1 MTAVDPGHQPPM
13 RLHRTGPFA
22 WFFNPY
28 AQIGI
33 GAVLVA
39 ISELLLKKGAVA
51 APHLANVPA
60 GLGGVAALASVWT
73 WAGIVFYILSF
84 ASWIYVLRF
93 VPLTVAFSLINLV
106 HVLVPIGAWL
116 VLGEQIPIRRWLGIV
131 LILAGIIMV
140 VGPATKAEE
149 KL

>member
-1 MTAVDPGHQPPM
+1 MTAVDDGLPVPAGW
-13 RLHRTGPFA
+13 RRAGSVA

-28 AQIGI
+28 VQIGI

-39 ISELLLKKGAVA
+39 VSELLLKKGAMA
-51 APHLANVPA
+51 APRFAQMPA
-60 GLGGVAALASVWT
+60 GLGGVSALASGWT

-84 ASWIYVLRF
+84 ASWIYVLRY

-116 VLGEQIPIRRWLGIV
+116 VLGEQIPVRRWLGIV

>member
-1 MTAVDPGHQPPM
+1 MTAVNDGPKVPAGW
-13 RLHRTGPFA
+13 RRTGPVA

-28 AQIGI
+28 VQIGI

-39 ISELLLKKGAVA
+39 VSELLLKKGAMA
-51 APHLANVPA
+51 APQFAQMPT
-60 GLGGVAALASVWT
+60 GLGGVSALASGWT

-84 ASWIYVLRF
+84 ASWIYVLRY

-116 VLGEQIPIRRWLGIV
+116 VLGEQIPVRRWLGIV

>member
-1 MTAVDPGHQPPM
+1 MTSFDPGHQSPA
-13 RLHRTGPFA
+13 RLIRTGPVA
-22 WFFNPY
+22 GFFNPY
-28 AQIGI
+28 VQIGI

-39 ISELLLKKGAVA
+39 ISELFLKKGAVA
-51 APHLANVPA
+51 APQFANIPA
-60 GLGGVAALASVWT
+60 GLGGIAALASAWT
-73 WAGIVFYILSF
+73 WAGILFYILSF

-131 LILAGIIMV
+131 LILGGIILV

>member
-1 MTAVDPGHQPPM
+1 MKVPDNDTKPPAPSR
-13 RLHRTGPFA
+13 RLGPLA

-28 AQIGI
+28 VQIGV
-33 GAVLVA
+33 GAVLVSV
-39 ISELLLKKGAVA
+39 SEVLLKKGADA
-51 APHLANVPA
+51 APHLARLPQWIN
-60 GLGGVAALASVWT
+60 GISALASGWT
-73 WAGIVFYILSF
+73 WLGILLYIASF

-93 VPLTVAFSLINLV
+93 VPLTVAFSLINAV
-106 HVLVPIGAWL
+106 HVLVPVGAWL
-116 VLGEQIPIRRWLGIV
+116 LLREHVPIQRWAGIG

>member
-1 MTAVDPGHQPPM
+1 MTDATPGSPPPAVLRYPGAV
-13 RLHRTGPFA
+13 A

-28 AQIGI
+28 VQIGI

-39 ISELLLKKGAVA
+39 VSELLLKKGAVA
-51 APHLANVPA
+51 VPQFSQVPA
-60 GLGGVAALASVWT
+60 GLGGVAALASGWT
-73 WAGIVFYILSF
+73 WAGILFYILSF
-84 ASWIYVLRF
+84 VSWIYVLRF
-93 VPLTVAFSLINLV
+93 VPLTIAFSLINLV

-116 VLGEQIPIRRWLGIV
+116 VLGEQIPVRRWLGIV

>member
-1 MTAVDPGHQPPM
+1 MTAVDDGLPVPAGW
-13 RLHRTGPFA
+13 RRTGSVA

-28 AQIGI
+28 VQIGI

-39 ISELLLKKGAVA
+39 VSELLLKKGAMA
-51 APHLANVPA
+51 APQFAQMPA
-60 GLGGVAALASVWT
+60 GLGGVSALASGWT
-73 WAGIVFYILSF
+73 WVGIVFYILSF
-84 ASWIYVLRF
+84 ASWIYVLRY

-116 VLGEQIPIRRWLGIV
+116 VLGEQIPVRRWLGIV